1 MWSSPV
7 ENPMRNILNPFLLL
21 SALLATSA
29 SATTIQTIEE
39 YNDNIPMW
47 GASWLPVKAL
57 KGNVYLSFYTGFAP
71 RVESP
76 ERIHVRV
83 SRGNQGR
90 MTLILDE
97 QTLYDYP
104 FDLVARAGFYEQM
117 LDEGWIDIDMESEK
131 GNAVAPQARYFI
143 DIVNSPV
150 YGIATTVSELK
161 AQKADDIDRAVLY
174 RKSLDTL
181 KALNPERV
189 FPMNFDLRAEFGK
202 WLPAAKAFVGEDA
215 SGEAVAKKIAG
226 NPNDALVLVNDL
238 LFGRVNAIELSEA
251 SKELLTDV
259 LAAIGDGKDYTDPGL
274 LATTVELFR
283 EVTGGKYD
291 FQVVNAEGQMVPA
304 LDCKSEGDCR
314 LNYHEFTSIYPIGSI
329 KSSTRDRHGN
339 VINTYAT
346 PGLWQ
351 FLSRR
356 YHEID
361 NMRSEFY
368 YGMIPKMDYEALGNG
383 FHNPAVRFAAV
394 SDSVKESLSIPEHHA
409 HFWAVKRGRVS
420 HGCNRM
426 SAGHVWEIRNIFPVE
441 NTRAT
446 QVYYYGNDPKDFDL
460 FDING
465 DGNPEVMGVTY
476 YISYNAKG
484 TSWAGKREGANLDV
498 SVRGTEKFYKGLL
511 GAKNVF
517 TYAEDG
523 ITIHDPSVSYFT
535 KEDFRKKRT
544 ISKIVEGDF
553 PYYEQL
559 YERDKIQF
567 YRPLKIPTG
576 GNFMISKKGQKAMP
590 NSSPSKQFVR
600 LFGRVRGCAPFT
612 DKEVCGEDAFLNE
625 KNQLLKVLASK

>member
-1 MWSSPV
+1 MHKRMHFKFPA
-7 ENPMRNILNPFLLL
+7 LLLL
-21 SALLATSA
+21 SALLASGVSA
-29 SATTIQTIEE
+29 STIQTIDE
-39 YNDNIPMW
+39 YNEKIPMW
-47 GASWLPVKAL
+47 GASWLPVNAL

-71 RVESP
+71 RVENP
-76 ERIHVRV
+76 ARIHVRV

-90 MTLILDE
+90 VTLILDE

-104 FDLVARAGFYEQM
+104 FDLVARAGFYQQM
-117 LDEGWIDIDMESEK
+117 LDEGWIDIDMENKK

-150 YGIATTVSELK
+150 YSIAQTVSDLK
-161 AQKADDIDRAVLY
+161 AQKPDVIDRVALY
-174 RKSLDTL
+174 RKSLDLL
-181 KALNPERV
+181 KTLNPERV
-189 FPMNFDLRAEFGK
+189 FPMDFDLKVEFDK

-215 SGEAVAKKIAG
+215 SGEAITKKIAD
-226 NPNDALVLVNDL
+226 NPNDALVLTNDL
-238 LFGRVNAIELSEA
+238 LFGRVNAIELSDTSE
-251 SKELLTDV
+251 ELLVDV
-259 LAAIGDGKDYTDPGL
+259 LAAIVGGQDYSDPAL
-274 LATTVELFR
+274 LAKTADLFR
-283 EVTGGKYD
+283 SVTGGKYD
-291 FQVVNAEGQMVPA
+291 FNVVNGEGQLVPA
-304 LDCKSEGDCR
+304 LDCREGGACR
-314 LNYHEFTSIYPIGSI
+314 LTYHEFTGIYPIGSI

-351 FLSRR
+351 FLSRK

-368 YGMIPKMDYEALGNG
+368 YGMIPKMDYEGLGNG

-394 SDSVKESLSIPEHHA
+394 PKSVKESLSIPEHHA

-446 QVYYYGNDPKDFDL
+446 QVYYHGNDPKDFDL

-465 DGNPEVMGVTY
+465 DGQPEVMGVTY

-484 TSWAGKREGANLDV
+484 TSWAGKREGANLEVD
-498 SVRGTEKFYKGLL
+498 VRGTEKFYQNLL
-511 GAKNVF
+511 GAKDVF
-517 TYAEDG
+517 TYGEQG
-523 ITIHDPSVSYFT
+523 ITIHDPGVSYFT
-535 KEDFRKKRT
+535 KEDFRKKRA
-544 ISKIVEGDF
+544 ISKVIEGDF
-553 PYYEQL
+553 PYYEQT

-567 YRPLKIPTG
+567 YRPLKIQTG
-576 GNFMISKKGQKAMP
+576 GNFMISKEGQKAMP

-600 LFGRVRGCAPFT
+600 LFGRVRGCAPFS
-612 DKEVCGEDAFLNE
+612 DKEACGEEAFLNE
-625 KNQLLKVLASK
+625 KNQLLKVLASN